1 MIKKGSAIQIKKI
14 LGAVIGIAGL
24 GMVLGID
31 YINNIISTNPIP
43 FGIVLLVISY
53 FMLISGRQNSI
64 N

>member
-1 MIKKGSAIQIKKI
+1 MIKKTMLPVKKI
-14 LGAVIGIAGL
+14 LGAVIGIAGI

-31 YINNIISTNPIP
+31 YINNIISTNPIL